1 MAEFIPVGVPALTGL
16 FTDISEAHF
25 EFFKPFSQMDMA
37 FMELIDGIHI
47 KIFDKD

>member
-1 MAEFIPVGVPALTGL
+1 MAKFIPVSMPALTGL
-16 FTDISEAHF
+16 FTDIFQAHF

-37 FMELIDGIHI
+37 FMELIDGIYI